1 MTILLVINDVLHSDT
16 HHRESKNTSATVAST
31 LKYRIGDLVE
41 LAALAVPGKTS
52 PAETKLKAIIDLWA
66 SSGYISAADSVDL
79 HERVADGRAVAQG
92 ATPQQRKTH
101 KLPEWFGN
109 RNVPWHE
116 LSSSYMIEPLLKKPG
131 RPIVAG
137 TINVMPFDQKQPSD
151 RVRTLLETYLE
162 NTDLQCL
169 STGDKPT
176 GETKKYKFWLNS
188 SGQLIKQ
195 NKATGETSTVY
206 NSYGWSTELCKQLQ
220 DNAVPDR
227 VSDLREVHKKKA
239 AAAPP
244 KKESRWDSSSRNYG
258 RDAPRPDRRYEDN
271 TPSPPVYCSRSWSS
285 HSCSRSRSRS
295 RSHDRSR
302 SHSRSSSHGTK
313 KTGNSR
319 PGDFRRRSSHDEGS
333 RYNNRSN
340 RFDRR
345 GRRPSDS
352 SSRNHPQDKKP
363 RWNGPSGN
371 QKIPPQQRT
380 HNASET
386 YPQAAAHSNAHVP
399 AAAQP
404 QRSMSG
410 YVPPPPPPAPGHF
423 AGYSMSGFP
432 PPPPPPQQYQ
442 GTAPPPPPPP
452 PNFQGQYYGAPG
464 GYQNSYQYGNNSTN
478 YHNNTGGYAGQ
489 GRGNHRGG
497 YQGGQRGGYRG
508 GYQGQ
513 GRGQGRF

>member
-16 HHRESKNTSATVAST
+16 HHRESENTSATVANA
-31 LKYRIGDLVE
+31 LKHRIGDLVE

-52 PAETKLKAIIDLWA
+52 LAETKLKAIIDLWA

-116 LSSSYMIEPLLKKPG
+116 LSASYMIEPLLKKPG

-162 NTDLQCL
+162 NSDLQCL

-176 GETKKYKFWLNS
+176 GETKKYKFRLDS

-220 DNAVPDR
+220 DNALPDR
-227 VSDLREVHKKKA
+227 VSELREVHKKKA

-258 RDAPRPDRRYEDN
+258 RDAPRPDRRYENN
-271 TPSPPVYCSRSWSS
+271 TPSPSASHSWSS

-295 RSHDRSR
+295 RSYDRSR
-302 SHSRSSSHGTK
+302 SHSRSSSHGKK

-319 PGDFRRRSSHDEGS
+319 PGEFRRRSSHDEGS
-333 RYNNRSN
+333 GYNNRSN

-380 HNASET
+380 HNASAT

-410 YVPPPPPPAPGHF
+410 YVPPPPPPPPGQF

-452 PNFQGQYYGAPG
+452 NFQGQYYGAPG
-464 GYQNSYQYGNNSTN
+464 GYQNSYQYGNNQTN